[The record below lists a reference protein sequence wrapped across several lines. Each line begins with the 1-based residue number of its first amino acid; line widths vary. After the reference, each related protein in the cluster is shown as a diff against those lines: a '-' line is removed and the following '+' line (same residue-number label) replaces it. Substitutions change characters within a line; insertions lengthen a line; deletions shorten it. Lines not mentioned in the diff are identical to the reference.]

1 MIRDVSPLSITH
13 VCRQLH
19 AETKT
24 LPFER
29 CPFTESAFRFSISSA
44 IQLRNETKI
53 LPILQCLLTAFAK
66 NSVNFLECLDPAPIR
81 HVTRVVALQAEVA
94 LNRHEDPALAKSRKF
109 SRQKAQGKMY
119 RST

>member
-53 LPILQCLLTAFAK
+53 LLILQCLLTAFAK